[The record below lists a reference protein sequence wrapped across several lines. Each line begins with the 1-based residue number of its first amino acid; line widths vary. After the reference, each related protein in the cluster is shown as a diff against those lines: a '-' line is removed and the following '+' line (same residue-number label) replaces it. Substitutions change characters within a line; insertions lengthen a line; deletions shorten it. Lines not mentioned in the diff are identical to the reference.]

1 MSKTATTSVDRL
13 GNEQLLAK
21 AQESVGKLWL
31 FGLGAYSLATKSGV
45 QAFAT
50 LVKEGKAFRPKA
62 RRQIKETSAEL
73 VSSAS
78 ESIDRGEELF
88 KSRLLRPL
96 NHLALATRRDVEQLS
111 KRLGQ
116 LTTEVR
122 KLSSVQETP
131 VATKAV
137 AKSAPQPRSASP
149 AAEPTIADA
158 IPTVTVAS

>member
-1 MSKTATTSVDRL
+1 MSKTATTSIDRL

-78 ESIDRGEELF
+78 ESIDRGEELL
-88 KSRLLRPL
+88 KSRLVRPL
-96 NHLALATRRDVEQLS
+96 SSLALASKRDIEQLS
-111 KRLGQ
+111 KLLLQ
-116 LTTEVR
+116 LTAEVR
-122 KLSSVQETP
+122 KLTVGTGAPMASKSTP
-131 VATKAV
+131 KPSAAEPV
-137 AKSAPQPRSASP
+137 AKST
-149 AAEPTIADA
+149 AEPTVEAPA
-158 IPTVTVAS
+158 PTASVS